1 MKKMVK
7 VYDVKKFIEE
17 GLKEKNVTTFCH
29 DDVLAIITNEQ
40 GLSFVINEE
49 GVYYIL
55 NVHDDYEIDLVDL
68 PKELENGIKTF
79 AIMPQYSAK
88 LPLQEL
94 VDKCEYKEMYLQ
106 DHIRT
111 FGDRLERNYC
121 NIIKDITDTL
131 GLDGRAYDNG
141 RMYQE

>member
-1 MKKMVK
+1 MVQ

-17 GLKEKNVTTFCH
+17 GLKEHNVTTFCH
-29 DDVLAIITNEQ
+29 DDSLAIVTNKQ

-55 NVHDDYEIDLVDL
+55 NVNDDDYEISLVDV
-68 PKELENGIKTF
+68 PKKKDGFIPIQT
-79 AIMPQYSAK
+79 IPQYNVK
-88 LPLQEL
+88 LPLQQLIDE
-94 VDKCEYKEMYLQ
+94 CGYKEMYLQ
-106 DHIRT
+106 DYIRT

-121 NIIKDITDTL
+121 NIIKDITNTL
-131 GLDGRAYDNG
+131 GLDGKAYDNG